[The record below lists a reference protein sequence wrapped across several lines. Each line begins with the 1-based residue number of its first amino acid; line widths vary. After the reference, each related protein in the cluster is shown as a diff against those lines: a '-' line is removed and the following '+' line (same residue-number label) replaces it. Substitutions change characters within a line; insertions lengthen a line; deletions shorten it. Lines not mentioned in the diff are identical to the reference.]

1 MPTYH
6 YRCKSCK
13 NEFEELQKMSDDP
26 LKVCPSCHKHTLVRL
41 FSGGGGLVFK
51 GSGFYIT
58 DYKGKSPST
67 HHKETPVEKKPES
80 TTESKLDKK
89 SSDSAS
95 PKENPNKE

>member
-13 NEFEELQKMSDDP
+13 HEFEELQKMSDEP
-26 LKVCPSCHKHTLVRL
+26 LKVCPSCHKNALVRL

-67 HHKETPVEKKPES
+67 HSKHVSSEKKPEVKPEQKS
-80 TTESKLDKK
+80 PEPKASNNNSSK
-89 SSDSAS
+89 
-95 PKENPNKE
+95 E